1 MIFDK
6 FYNINGCFIFKRFYL
21 FIQVVKV
28 NKKTR
33 VEGIE
38 LIGRVEIDYNEWWKR
53 LRSNKN
59 LVDFILSQ
67 MDPNLKEIVLRD
79 NPKIG

>member
-1 MIFDK
+1 
-6 FYNINGCFIFKRFYL
+6 
-21 FIQVVKV
+21 
-28 NKKTR
+28 
-33 VEGIE
+33 